1 MFLHSLMLAG
11 LALQE
16 PASTNHFGLRSA
28 SAGDLDGDGTPDVL
42 IADTSRHEDAH
53 LSGRVWVYSPKQDR
67 MLDVLDGAFD
77 ERGKHPRFGSAL
89 AALGDVDGDGVPDFA
104 VGAASDT
111 ASFWDGASGTTP
123 GYVRVYS
130 GRNRRV
136 LWEAHGTRVHD
147 GFGTALAVLGDL
159 DGDGVS
165 DLAVGAPGRL
175 SGTMAHRRGYVRI
188 LSGRDGTVLR
198 TIEEPIPTSGGAK
211 MSDRDEDSN
220 QFGFSVIGPGDL
232 DGDRIPDLVV
242 GAPGLRS
249 GKARGGIEFISGAT
263 GALLRVVTGVDPRG
277 RPGLEF
283 GRRLAAVGDLDSDG
297 VPDVLTG
304 RIDVSVSLH
313 SGKDGTLLRELE
325 DPERYGY
332 LRGFGD
338 SLAAIGDV
346 DGDGIGDFAIGC
358 EEHIDSGDAYD
369 VTIVSGKSFTVLKV
383 LESNDRFLVVAPA
396 GDLDG
401 DGVPDLLV
409 GRWEDGI
416 VEIYS
421 GKTWRPW
428 RTIRRPSSVIPSDA
442 TAKLSRTER

>member
-1 MFLHSLMLAG
+1 MLPIHSLVLA
-11 LALQE
+11 ALVLQD
-16 PASTNHFGLRSA
+16 PASKNHFGLRLA

-53 LSGRVWVYSPKQDR
+53 VPGRVWVYSPKEDR
-67 MLDVLDGAFD
+67 MLDVLDGACD
-77 ERGKHPRFGSAL
+77 EHNKHPRFGSAL
-89 AALGDVDGDGVPDFA
+89 AFLGDVDGDGVPDFA
-104 VGAASDT
+104 VGAASET
-111 ASFWDGASGTTP
+111 SSFWEGASGTTP

-130 GRNRRV
+130 GRDRRV
-136 LWEAHGTRVHD
+136 LWEASGTRRHD
-147 GFGTALAVLGDL
+147 GFGTSIAAIGDL

-165 DLAVGAPGRL
+165 DMAVGAPGRL
-175 SGTMAHRRGYVRI
+175 SGTIAHRRGYVRI

-198 TIEEPIPTSGGAK
+198 TIEEPLPSVG
-211 MSDRDEDSN
+211 SRDRDEDSS
-220 QFGFSVIGPGDL
+220 QFGFSVLGPGDL

-249 GKARGGIEFISGAT
+249 GKARGGIEYFSGAT
-263 GALLRVVTGVDPRG
+263 GALLRVISDVDPRG

-304 RIDVSVSLH
+304 RIDVSLSLH

-346 DGDGIGDFAIGC
+346 DGDGIGDLAIGC
-358 EEHIDSGDAYD
+358 EEHIDSGDSYD
-369 VTIVSGKSFTVLKV
+369 VTIVSGKSFKVLKV
-383 LESNDRFLVVAPA
+383 LETTDRFLVVAPA
-396 GDLDG
+396 GDVDG

-421 GKTWRPW
+421 GKTWRLW
-428 RTIRRPSSVIPSDA
+428 RTIRRPPSEDVPDSTA
-442 TAKLSRTER
+442 TLTQRAR